1 MQRFRILPLLLV
13 AYFATALLAQAPS
26 SAPKPDPELKKLAVL
41 VGHWTY
47 EGEYKPG
54 PLGPGGKITG
64 VYDGQ
69 MTLGG
74 FLFQARMTESG
85 AMGVMRALEIER
97 YDTVNKNVASSVYQD
112 DGSAFLGV
120 VTVNGNTVTW
130 AGKFVAGG
138 KEYSFREPLVL
149 ALDLMSGTAKGEI
162 SVDGQKWTPF
172 FEAQYTKTKPAPKK

>member
-13 AYFATALLAQAPS
+13 VCFATALLAQAPS

-69 MTLGG
+69 MILGG
-74 FLFQARMTESG
+74 FLFQARMTEKG
-85 AMGVMRALEIER
+85 AMGVIRALEIER
-97 YDTVNKNVASSVYQD
+97 YDTVNKNVASSVYED
-112 DGSAFLGV
+112 DGSTFLGV
-120 VTVNGNTVTW
+120 VTVSGNTVTW

-138 KEYSFREPLVL
+138 KEYSLREPLGL
-149 ALDLMSGTAKGEI
+149 APDLMSGTAKGEI
-162 SVDGQKWTPF
+162 SVDGNTWTPF
-172 FEAQYTKTKPAPKK
+172 FEAQYTKAKPAPKK